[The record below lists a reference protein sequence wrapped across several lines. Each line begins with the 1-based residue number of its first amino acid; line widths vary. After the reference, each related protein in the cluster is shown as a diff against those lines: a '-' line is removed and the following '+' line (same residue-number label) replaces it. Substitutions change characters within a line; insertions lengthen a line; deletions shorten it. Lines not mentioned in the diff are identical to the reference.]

1 MLENTSRYDRLLE
14 QWQRFQQGL
23 EVDTS
28 VIRPVILASWQRCRE
43 AGVPSEDFQPSRFL
57 PAFAA
62 DPDEHKELLE
72 VAVPLMEKFITSIKK
87 GKCVISLYDATGAF
101 LYKTGHP
108 DDLKKVEH
116 QRPGTSHA
124 ELSGG
129 TSIVSLVLEERKSS
143 EIYGPEHWVKAVHHR
158 HGTGVP
164 LFLDGKM
171 QGILCCSQDISDYS
185 SLTLAMVEMTAHM
198 IVDQFNLK
206 SSMKEKEILL
216 KLVDEGLLYVDVSGK
231 IHYGNAQFMEILKL
245 DSLKDVYLPAS
256 LMEKLAPQGIF
267 KRISLQEFRFD
278 IRGAHVSCIVSCF
291 PFEEKGAILSLR
303 RPKQMSVYVAQQAGY
318 VARYTFDSIIG
329 QSPELRASLK
339 LAHSAA
345 ESGITTLLY
354 GESGPGKELF
364 AQAIHNASVRSRQ
377 PFVAVNCGAIPRSL
391 LQSELFGYVE
401 GSFTGAARK
410 GHPGKFELAD
420 GGTIFLDE
428 ISELPFEAQTALLRL
443 IQTREVERIG
453 ASQLRRVNVRIIAA
467 TNKDLGAEVLR
478 GGFRHDLLYRIN
490 ALTITIPPLRQRRG
504 DIPLLVES
512 FLRKKA
518 VGGLSRRFSV
528 AAMKRLYEW
537 KWPGNVRELENVIEC
552 AAAIC
557 GEEEISL
564 EQLDFILNR
573 GSINDDMPDPVSP
586 EEKST
591 GEERTLSELERASL
605 EEVLAET
612 EGNVKKTSEILGVS
626 RKTVY
631 NKIHKYQIRTSEYR
645 KRS

>member
-1 MLENTSRYDRLLE
+1 MILIIDDDSAIRTSLSLLLKHAGYEVKAVSMPKEAMEVVRNHTPRLILMDMNFSLSTDGVE
-14 QWQRFQQGL
+14 GL
-23 EVDTS
+23 TLLKQVKLFLPEV
-28 VIRPVILASWQRCRE
+28 PVILMTAWGSIELAVQGMQ
-43 AGVPSEDFQPSRFL
+43 AG
-57 PAFAA
+57 AF
-62 DPDEHKELLE
+62 D
-72 VAVPLMEKFITSIKK
+72 FITK
-87 GKCVISLYDATGAF
+87 
-101 LYKTGHP
+101 P
-108 DDLKKVEH
+108 W
-116 QRPGTSHA
+116 Q
-124 ELSGG
+124 
-129 TSIVSLVLEERKSS
+129 
-143 EIYGPEHWVKAVHHR
+143 
-158 HGTGVP
+158 
-164 LFLDGKM
+164 
-171 QGILCCSQDISDYS
+171 
-185 SLTLAMVEMTAHM
+185 
-198 IVDQFNLK
+198 N
-206 SSMKEKEILL
+206 ILL
-216 KLVDEGLLYVDVSGK
+216 MQRIETALKLTEKKEEEATVEENGFDRSGIIGK
-231 IHYGNAQFMEILKL
+231 SKALTEILKT
-245 DSLKDVYLPAS
+245 VQRI
-256 LMEKLAPQGIF
+256 AP
-267 KRISLQEFRFD
+267 
-278 IRGAHVSCIVSCF
+278 
-291 PFEEKGAILSLR
+291 
-303 RPKQMSVYVAQQAGY
+303 
-318 VARYTFDSIIG
+318 
-329 QSPELRASLK
+329 
-339 LAHSAA
+339 
-345 ESGITTLLY
+345 TTAPVLIM
-354 GESGPGKELF
+354 GESGTGKELY